1 MTIVGLGRLN
11 GLRGK
16 YRKLQ
21 EDSIMFKK
29 SLFMLGAVAASAA
42 AFGAD
47 GSGFDASSFITEATT
62 AVTAIVT
69 GLGTLLT
76 AAVGIY
82 LAFVGYRKVREAL
95 NKA

>member
-1 MTIVGLGRLN
+1 
-11 GLRGK
+11 
-16 YRKLQ
+16 
-21 EDSIMFKK
+21 MFKK

-42 AFGAD
+42 AFAD
-47 GSGFDASSFITEATT
+47 AGFDASSFITEATT
-62 AVTAIVT
+62 AVTGIVT
-69 GLGTLLT
+69 GLGALLT

>member
-1 MTIVGLGRLN
+1 
-11 GLRGK
+11 
-16 YRKLQ
+16 
-21 EDSIMFKK
+21 MFKK

-42 AFGAD
+42 AFGAEA
-47 GSGFDASSFITEATT
+47 GFDASSFITEATS

-69 GLGTLLT
+69 GLGALLT